1 MISFIF
7 AVSDIYQVLF
17 KSIQIKEYISV
28 CRGVIDM
35 KQNKYFRALF
45 PNYNRG
51 FIGKRW
57 TRIILRSLHLV
68 GLIGIG
74 GVYFSQQPNTL
85 WLVYIYLTLGTGT
98 LLMLIEIWTNAIWLI
113 QLRGV
118 VILIKLGLLAILA
131 HTTVW
136 QNELLICIIFIS
148 GIIAHAPANMRY
160 FSILHGKRIDSL
172 Y

>member
-1 MISFIF
+1 M
-7 AVSDIYQVLF
+7 VSVYLPDFRYR
-17 KSIQIKEYISV
+17 YI
-28 CRGVIDM
+28 IDV
-35 KQNKYFRALF
+35 
-45 PNYNRG
+45 NRD
-51 FIGKRW
+51 
-57 TRIILRSLHLV
+57 LA
-68 GLIGIG
+68 
-74 GVYFSQQPNTL
+74 
-85 WLVYIYLTLGTGT
+85 
-98 LLMLIEIWTNAIWLI
+98 NAIWLI